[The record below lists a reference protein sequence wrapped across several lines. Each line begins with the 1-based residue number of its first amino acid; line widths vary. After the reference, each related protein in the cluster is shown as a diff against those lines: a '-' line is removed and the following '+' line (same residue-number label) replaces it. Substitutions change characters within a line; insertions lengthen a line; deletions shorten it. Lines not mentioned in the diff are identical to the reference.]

1 MKQLRCSLG
10 RWFVALFL
18 TVALIAGNGLCLE
31 VKPGGVAR
39 FNTQNQAGIR
49 VGVWANRGEK
59 PLASGGI
66 EPSTYKTDIGSGS
79 FYFEAYFGY
88 RIFPP
93 AALEVSFGIVNRGDV
108 TIRDQGKSYIGNL
121 LVYPVQ
127 IRGKVYPLAYGSSSV
142 QPFLMIGCG
151 LYHGR
156 DDIQFVSENA
166 QFDGFVGDSQTDFN
180 AVFGAG
186 CDWPLA
192 HNFGVDAAVSF
203 MPISFSR
210 GLFSVHKY
218 DALTVTIGIKYLL
231 PLRGETK
238 VPPRR
243 MR

>member
-1 MKQLRCSLG
+1 MG
-10 RWFVALFL
+10 RWFAALFL
-18 TVALIAGNGLCLE
+18 AVALPVSDGLCLE
-31 VKPGGVAR
+31 VKPSGVAR

-49 VGVWANRGEK
+49 VGVWRNRGEK
-59 PLASGGI
+59 PPAAGESGAS
-66 EPSTYKTDIGSGS
+66 TFKTDVGSGS

-127 IRGKVYPLAYGSSSV
+127 IRGKLYPLAYSSSSV
-142 QPFLMIGCG
+142 QPFLMVGGG

-156 DDIQFVSENA
+156 NDIQFVSENA

-192 HNFGVDAAVSF
+192 NNVGVDAAVSF

-218 DALTVTIGIKYLL
+218 DALTVTLGIKYLL